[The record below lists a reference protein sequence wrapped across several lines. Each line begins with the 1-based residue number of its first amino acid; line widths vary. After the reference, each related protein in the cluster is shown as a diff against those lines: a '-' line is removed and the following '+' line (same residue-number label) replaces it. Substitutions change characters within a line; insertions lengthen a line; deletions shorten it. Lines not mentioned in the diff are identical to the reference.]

1 MTRGPRDPWPE
12 QPAIRHTLVKPG
24 EARGGLAWRAADTC
38 TYTGGRTGGAIATG
52 DAVEGVA
59 RESVGQRRGE
69 KSSPELDG
77 SRDARPCSKSDH
89 ALTHFDRSVYVLARR
104 YSRAVEGEPPT
115 MTRSILAVFAVAVFL
130 AVIEGTGCQATG
142 VGDPCTPEQEYHTSF
157 AGFDEKEV
165 NVESKSFQCQ
175 TRLCLV
181 NHFRGRV
188 SCAYGQNGRQRD
200 CERRAVFD
208 HDARSARRPCS
219 VPGDPSLLIDPTKD
233 DNGNPIVPAPKA
245 GHSVPPSAPTA
256 RPTRPSTARA
266 AAPTSTARRTTAP
279 TTASARTA
287 YACTQLVTS
296 IGAGDTGLTG
306 AYCIKNN
313 TAYDSNA
320 ACAQSCDPM
329 VNSCPALY

>member
-1 MTRGPRDPWPE
+1 MLEERSR
-12 QPAIRHTLVKPG
+12 L
-24 EARGGLAWRAADTC
+24 
-38 TYTGGRTGGAIATG
+38 
-52 DAVEGVA
+52 DA
-59 RESVGQRRGE
+59 
-69 KSSPELDG
+69 L
-77 SRDARPCSKSDH
+77 
-89 ALTHFDRSVYVLARR
+89 RSLSLR
-104 YSRAVEGEPPT
+104 SRAPLFASREGEPPT
-115 MTRSILAVFAVAVFL
+115 MTRSILAVFTVAVFL

-142 VGDPCTPEQEYHTSF
+142 VGDPCTPDQEYHTSF

-165 NVESKSFQCQ
+165 NVESKSFQCL

-188 SCAYGQNGRQRD
+188 SCVYGQNG
-200 CERRAVFD
+200 
-208 HDARSARRPCS
+208 DASATASDEPFSTMTPGALGGPCS

-245 GHSVPPSAPTA
+245 GHSVPAQCTDRKIAEAVYCSCRCANVDGNTNDGANYCKCPDG
-256 RPTRPSTARA
+256 
-266 AAPTSTARRTTAP
+266 
-279 TTASARTA
+279 